1 MKFGSLVHPR
11 GLRARAARR
20 VGLFVVAVLLGIAS
34 KDATSSASGGDKPAG
49 AGTEPPRASSTL
61 GVGADAPRPP
71 SIGDRL
77 APSLLPGPGAASV
90 DASDAPATREWQ
102 LVQGRHWQIRG
113 PAGEERAVTDARE
126 KNRGACAPGM
136 IEVAGNMKRH
146 FLLDELQMQACTN
159 WIDRKW
165 PQRCAEYDRDKWLR
179 LSKDLPTQPLRF
191 CIDRFEYPNRKDEYP
206 IILVSWYEARD
217 ACAAE
222 GKRLCTEDEWTF
234 ACEGEEAQPYPNGY
248 VRDPEACLND
258 RPWKQ
263 FDDAALRPRSGD
275 KAKDELDRLWQGH
288 PSGARPLCKSP
299 FGVYDMTG
307 NIDEWTRSSIAGERP
322 SVLKGG
328 YWGPVRTRCRPATKA
343 HDESHV
349 FYQQGFRCCSDPT

>member
-1 MKFGSLVHPR
+1 MQFGSLLPTGR
-11 GLRARAARR
+11 GKRRA
-20 VGLFVVAVLLGIAS
+20 GLFAVAALLGIAS
-34 KDATSSASGGDKPAG
+34 TDAPSAWGGDRPDPDVKS
-49 AGTEPPRASSTL
+49 PRTL
-61 GVGADAPRPP
+61 GVGAEGRAPPTDLP
-71 SIGDRL
+71 GL
-77 APSLLPGPGAASV
+77 APVIGPGLLEV
-90 DASDAPATREWQ
+90 PETRATSAESGARFDWR

-113 PAGEERAVTDARE
+113 PAGELPAVTDARE
-126 KNRGACAPGM
+126 KNRGACGAGM
-136 IEVAGNMKRH
+136 IEVAGRMKRH
-146 FLLDELQMQACTN
+146 FLLDELQMQACTK

-165 PQRCAEYDRDKWLR
+165 PERCAEYDRDRWLA
-179 LSKDLPTQPLRF
+179 LSKDLPTQPLHF

-217 ACAAE
+217 ACKAE

-248 VRDPEACLND
+248 ARDPDACLND

-263 FDDAALRPRSGD
+263 FRDSALIPRSGEN
-275 KAKDELDRLWQGH
+275 AKLELDRLWQGL
-288 PSGARPLCKSP
+288 PSGARPLCRSP
-299 FGVYDMTG
+299 FGVYDLTG
-307 NIDEWTRSSIAGERP
+307 NVDEWTRSSIPNERP

-349 FYQQGFRCCSDPT
+349 FYQQGFRCCADPVK